1 MQIKTHRD
9 LTTERSVNLPDSRSQ
24 KQKSTQDILETTGE
38 SNTGW
43 WYYRIISF
51 IRYYN
56 GVVAIKKAVSILRQ
70 CTLKYLRVKYG
81 DICNLFSNSSA
92 QKLYI

>member
-43 WYYRIISF
+43 PW
-51 IRYYN
+51 
-56 GVVAIKKAVSILRQ
+56 VVL
-70 CTLKYLRVKYG
+70 
-81 DICNLFSNSSA
+81 
-92 QKLYI
+92 